1 MFYIKEKP
9 VFLSAPIEVSFYSQS
24 HHSTDQSLYDEA
36 VKGKAE
42 YASVAQEQLKEET
55 EKKEN
60 IVVKKINIKEKKSK
74 YQVKTDIK
82 KTDKQFVKSVENKKS
97 EVAKPQQGNNS
108 GVETFSLSS
117 SDKHFGEQGSSYEG
131 LSFDNQSFKYSYY
144 TGQIIRKIGRQWRW
158 AENYGKLRTLVYF
171 KIHRDGTVFDI
182 SIKESSGSMEYDK
195 NALDTIRRAAPFPD
209 LPENYDG
216 QALGVF
222 FEFKYKN

>member
-1 MFYIKEKP
+1 MFRIKEKP

-24 HHSTDQSLYDEA
+24 CHSTDQFPYEA
-36 VKGKAE
+36 VKGKSE
-42 YASVAQEQLKEET
+42 YVIVSQEQL
-55 EKKEN
+55 KEN
-60 IVVKKINIKEKKSK
+60 IVVKKTNIKEKKSK

-82 KTDKQFVKSVENKKS
+82 KIDKQFVKSVENKKS
-97 EVAKPQQGNNS
+97 EATKSQQGNNNN
-108 GVETFSLSS
+108 VETFPLSS

-131 LSFDNQSFKYSYY
+131 LSFDNQNFKYSYY

-182 SIKESSGSMEYDK
+182 SIKKSSGNMEYDK

-209 LPENYDG
+209 LPENYSG
-216 QALGVF
+216 QTLGVF
-222 FEFKYKN
+222 FEFKYRN